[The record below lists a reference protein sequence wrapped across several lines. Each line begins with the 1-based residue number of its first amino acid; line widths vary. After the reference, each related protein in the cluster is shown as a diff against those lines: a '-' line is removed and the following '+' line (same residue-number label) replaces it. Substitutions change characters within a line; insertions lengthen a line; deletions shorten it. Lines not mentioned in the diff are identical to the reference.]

1 MRSATKLSA
10 EERHA
15 AIIKAVRRVFS
26 VKGFHATTTR
36 ELAKAAGVSEALLFK
51 HFPNKE
57 ALYSAMRLSCYQEQ
71 DQGRVE
77 RLRTLEP
84 SASALIVIV
93 HFLVSRNLAPPGADD
108 DERTIQKRLLV
119 RSLAED
125 GAFARLYLRSIAKD
139 WIPKLEECIRAAVAS
154 GEAVVGPV
162 PSHLAA
168 WFAQHLAAM
177 IKFHLLPAEP
187 VVDYG
192 VPREQLV
199 EPAVW
204 FILRG
209 MGVKDETIKRYYN
222 AQALALL
229 VT

>member
-1 MRSATKLSA
+1 MRSTMKLSA
-10 EERHA
+10 DERHA

-26 VKGFHATTTR
+26 EKGFHATTTR

-71 DQGRVE
+71 DRGRVE

-93 HFLVSRNLAPPGADD
+93 HFLVSRNVAPPESAD

-125 GAFARLYLRSIAKD
+125 GEFARLYLRGIAKD
-139 WIPKLEECIRAAVAS
+139 WIPKFEECIRAAVAA
-154 GEAVVGPV
+154 GEAVEGPV
-162 PSHLAA
+162 PSRLAT
-168 WFAQHLAAM
+168 WFAQHLAVM

-192 VPREQLV
+192 VPRAQLV
-199 EPAVW
+199 ESAVW

-209 MGVKDETIKRYYN
+209 MGVKDEAIRRYYS

-229 VT
+229 VM